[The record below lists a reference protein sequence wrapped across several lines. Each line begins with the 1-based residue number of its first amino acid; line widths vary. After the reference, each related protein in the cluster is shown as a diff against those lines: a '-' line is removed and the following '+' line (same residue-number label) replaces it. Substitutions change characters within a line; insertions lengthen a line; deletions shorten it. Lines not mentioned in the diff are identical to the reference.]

1 MPPQSGLIHVVC
13 AAVIDAD
20 GRVLLARRPDHTHQG
35 GLWEFPGGKLEA
47 DEDAR
52 AALAREL
59 AEEVG
64 IAVREARPLIRIRHD
79 YGDRC
84 VLLDAWRVE
93 AFDGVAHGREGQP
106 VEWVAPEALVER
118 DMPAANIPIVN
129 AVRLPALYLITG
141 EPAERRQV
149 FLARLVQALERG
161 IRLVQL
167 RARTLSAGDYLD
179 LAREV
184 VPMCHRYNAK
194 VLLNSDPAW
203 VEETGADGVQ
213 LSGER
218 LAALERRPLTGPRY
232 WVGASV
238 HNVVQLQKAE
248 ALGVDFVVA
257 SPVLPTPSHPDAC
270 PLGWKGLHDLT
281 ELATVPMYALGGLA
295 RSDLDQAFLHGAQGI
310 AAIRDLWG
318 GAS

>member
-1 MPPQSGLIHVVC
+1 MCSDSPLIHVAC

-20 GRVLLARRPDHTHQG
+20 GRVLLARRPDHVHQG

-47 DEDAR
+47 GEDAR

-64 IAVREARPLIRIRHD
+64 IDVQQARPLIRIHHD

-149 FLARLVQALERG
+149 FMARLVQALKRG

-167 RARTLSAGDYLD
+167 RAKTLSAGDYLD

-194 VLLNSDPAW
+194 ILLNGDPAW
-203 VEETGADGVQ
+203 VEVTGADGVH

-218 LAALERRPLTGPRY
+218 LTALERRPLAGSRY

-238 HNVVQLQKAE
+238 HDVAQLQQAE
-248 ALGVDFVVA
+248 ALGADFVVA
-257 SPVLPTPSHPDAC
+257 SPVLPTPSHSDAR
-270 PLGWKGLHDLT
+270 PLGWEAFRDLT
-281 ELATVPMYALGGLA
+281 EAATVPMFALGGLA
-295 RSDLDQAFLHGAQGI
+295 RSDLEQAFLHGAQGI
-310 AAIRDLWG
+310 AAIRDLWSG
-318 GAS
+318 EN